1 MKYLKLLTILT
12 LLLPVFTYAD
22 FQVNLKYGA
31 KGDEVRELQE
41 FLISEGHLTGTAT
54 GNFYSLT
61 LKAVKEF
68 QRVNNLPVTGYFGSM
83 SRAIANQILAI
94 DADNTELQE
103 LGSITAPVD
112 TTLDKKIEDL
122 NKKIEQQNA
131 IIQEQKQTQSQTNVI
146 LEQIKSNT
154 NKMPE
159 PTIQKT
165 ETQKEV
171 VKELSIY
178 AYYVD
183 SSNGGYQYVP
193 LTDGGTAYVQKTTG
207 TASIYLIVDYK
218 VDGVRPKTFKS
229 WKFSFTPD
237 DMNVYGVA
245 GKNTEVIEI
254 KNRFKTNE
262 TGDVS
267 KNLDYSWTFSPRTPN
282 IYTLLFEVDGVVK
295 EFKVNVTE

>member
-12 LLLPVFTYAD
+12 LLLPVFSYAD

-61 LKAVKEF
+61 VKAVKEF

-83 SRAIANQILAI
+83 SRDIANRILAI

-131 IIQEQKQTQSQTNVI
+131 IIQEQRQTQAQTNVI
-146 LEQIKSNT
+146 LEQIKTNT

-159 PTIQKT
+159 QTQPSQPVVQPTPSIPTPPIIEPYFDKSRVTLVGDYQLTTDSRGFDKVYKIKPGNVYT
-165 ETQKEV
+165 IKVEFLNNLGQPMAQGKQMKMTNSVNSEEV
-171 VKELSIY
+171 
-178 AYYVD
+178 
-183 SSNGGYQYVP
+183 
-193 LTDGGTAYVQKTTG
+193 TKTTG
-207 TASIYLIVDYK
+207 DFTEYEFTAPQTAKGYERIY
-218 VDGVRPKTFKS
+218 
-229 WKFSFTPD
+229 FS
-237 DMNVYGVA
+237 VESYQA
-245 GKNTEVIEI
+245 
-254 KNRFKTNE
+254 
-262 TGDVS
+262 
-267 KNLDYSWTFSPRTPN
+267 
-282 IYTLLFEVDGVVK
+282 TLAFILE
-295 EFKVNVTE
+295 